1 MRDRSRVYPA
11 SFCVL
16 ESVRAIQKKKGTMD
30 DQPQIGGPNDDEAAP
45 AESPRTIDERFG
57 LTDALSIALNEH
69 FLAEQWLQNIGV
81 RDIITGIG
89 SADVPEFMRGV
100 RQLQRLLETR
110 FTEGVARGRHDYK
123 PTSQRML
130 FVGMAV
136 GAIVTAILIAVAA
149 AIAAY

>member
-1 MRDRSRVYPA
+1 
-11 SFCVL
+11 
-16 ESVRAIQKKKGTMD
+16 MD
-30 DQPQIGGPNDDEAAP
+30 DQSQLSGPNDADDATP

-57 LTDALSIALNEH
+57 LTDALSTALNEH
-69 FLAEQWLQNIGV
+69 FLAEQWLQNLGV

-89 SADVPEFMRGV
+89 TADVPEFMRGV